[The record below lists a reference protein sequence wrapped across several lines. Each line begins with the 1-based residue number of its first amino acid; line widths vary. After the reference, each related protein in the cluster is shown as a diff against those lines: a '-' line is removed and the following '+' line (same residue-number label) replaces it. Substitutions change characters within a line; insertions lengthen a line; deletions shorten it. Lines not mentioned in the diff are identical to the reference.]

1 MEYDEVVDYR
11 RPIEALLPGV
21 RGRVLSVLAGT
32 EMEMTIRTVAGL
44 AGVSPQQASVVVAQL
59 VDLGLVARRE
69 AGSSALVRLERENE
83 AVQVVLAL
91 DRLQEAVVAR
101 LTDAANHIAPAP
113 ASLLIFGSFAR
124 REAVAASDL
133 DVLAVRSRG
142 VTADDDEWID
152 SLGRWESAARIV
164 VGNPVNLLVVAIDEV
179 PGLLRGRA
187 GPWRAIAREGI
198 TLVGPSLAALAS
210 AA

>member
-179 PGLLRGRA
+179 PGLLRRRA

>member
-1 MEYDEVVDYR
+1 MEYYQVVDYR
-11 RPIEALLPGV
+11 RPIEALMPGV
-21 RGRVLSVLAGT
+21 RGRVLSVLAGS

-59 VDLGLVARRE
+59 VDLGIVARRE

-83 AVQVVLAL
+83 AVRVVLAL
-91 DRLQEAVVAR
+91 GRLQEAVMAR
-101 LTDAANHIAPAP
+101 LADAAQHIAPAP

-124 REAVAASDL
+124 KEAVAASDL
-133 DVLAVRSRG
+133 DVLAVRPRG
-142 VTADDDEWID
+142 VAADDDKWID
-152 SLGRWESAARIV
+152 ALGRWEAAARNV
-164 VGNPVNLLVVAIDEV
+164 VGNPVNVLVVAIDEV
-179 PGLLRGRA
+179 PGLLRRRA

-198 TLVGPSLAALAS
+198 PLVGPSLAALAS